1 MGYAGDALNLLLLD
15 PEEAGTTGETVLA
28 DRRARHLIGVLAVA
42 PGATLRA
49 AIVGGALGTATVLAV
64 DAGAAPRVT
73 VRFVATGEAPPPAV
87 GVDLIV
93 AVPRPK
99 VLSRV
104 VQIAAAFGV
113 GAIHLTRSWRVDK
126 AYMSSPRLAPD
137 ALALDARLGAEQ
149 GGAPRLPAVT
159 VHDRFMAM
167 LEAVPTRPRSI
178 VLHPRD
184 AAPIERALAPGVATP
199 VLAAIGPEGGWIDR
213 EVATFVDRGFTVVGI
228 ARPVLRVEA
237 AVAALLGQAAL
248 LARLTSAG

>member
-1 MGYAGDALNLLLLD
+1 VAEPGA
-15 PEEAGTTGETVLA
+15 ETTLTG
-28 DRRARHLIGVLAVA
+28 RRARHLIGVLAVA
-42 PGATLRA
+42 PGAALRA
-49 AIVGGALGTATVLAV
+49 AIVGGPLGTATVLAV
-64 DAGAAPRVT
+64 DAGGEPRVT
-73 VRFVATGEAPPPAV
+73 VRFAATGEPPPPVVAI
-87 GVDLIV
+87 DLIV

-149 GGAPRLPAVT
+149 GGSARLPAIT

-167 LEAVPTRPRSI
+167 LAAVPPRPRAI

-184 AAPIERALAPGVATP
+184 ARPVEAALAPGVATP
-199 VLAAIGPEGGWIDR
+199 IVAAIGPEGGWIDR
-213 EVATFVDRGFTVVGI
+213 EVATFVEHGFTVVEI

-248 LARLTSAG
+248 LARLSPAAE